1 MKSGLEICNLMTDP
15 QKLDLILNKLERIEK
30 ALNLTPPSL
39 WDNLL
44 PLYNVKDTAKLLGC
58 SESRVRK
65 YLQFG
70 MLKEVRLERK
80 KMVCSKSIQK
90 VYKDNFEK

>member
-1 MKSGLEICNLMTDP
+1 MTESK
-15 QKLDLILNKLERIEK
+15 KLDLILSKLESIEK
-30 ALNLTPPSL
+30 ALNIAPQSL

-44 PLYNVKDTAKLLGC
+44 PLYNVKDTSKLLGC

-80 KMVCSKSIQK
+80 KMVCSKSIK
-90 VYKDNFEK
+90 KLYKDNFET

>member
-1 MKSGLEICNLMTDP
+1 MTQLEKKI
-15 QKLDLILNKLERIEK
+15 DLVISKLEKIER
-30 ALNLTPPSL
+30 ALNITNTSL
-39 WDNLL
+39 WENLL

>member
-1 MKSGLEICNLMTDP
+1 MKSGLEIYNLMTDT

-44 PLYNVKDTAKLLGC
+44 PLYNVKDTAK
-58 SESRVRK
+58 SN
-65 YLQFG
+65 
-70 MLKEVRLERK
+70 KE
-80 KMVCSKSIQK
+80 CH
-90 VYKDNFEK
+90 

>member
-1 MKSGLEICNLMTDP
+1 MKET

-30 ALNLTPPSL
+30 ALNITASSL

-44 PLYNVKDTAKLLGC
+44 PLYNVKDTSKLLGC

-80 KMVCSKSIQK
+80 KMVCSKSIK
-90 VYKDNFEK
+90 KLYKDNFET

>member
-1 MKSGLEICNLMTDP
+1 MKLGLENCKTVTDN